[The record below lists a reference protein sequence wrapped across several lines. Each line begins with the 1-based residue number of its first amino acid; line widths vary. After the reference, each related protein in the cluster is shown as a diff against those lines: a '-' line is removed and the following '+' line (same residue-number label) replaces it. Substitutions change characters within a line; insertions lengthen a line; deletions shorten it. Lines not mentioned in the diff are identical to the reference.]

1 MFRYTLYIIQQCSN
15 LIFGFAEC
23 KNGKY
28 GLNCKNNCSHCQ
40 QDTQCHNV
48 NGWCLQ
54 GCSPGYIGPF
64 YNLCKQFYI
73 KFLFVNKNALR
84 VIYMYI
90 EIKLNIQLYREEKN
104 C

>member
-23 KNGKY
+23 ENGKY
-28 GLNCKNNCSHCQ
+28 GLNCENNCSHCQ

-64 YNLCKQFYI
+64 CNLCKKFYI

-84 VIYMYI
+84 VSYI
-90 EIKLNIQLYREEKN
+90 EISLNIQLYREEKN